1 MNADLVASIILS
13 AGGLT
18 LILVGRSKDRQARRL
33 RQAKSLELDAI
44 PEQLERAGSS
54 YVATAGFVRS
64 AGQARVCDYAINE
77 CGEPLTAVL
86 YERQLERLFR
96 QWNAKTLGWDEGRE
110 LISVDRIET
119 PFLIRSTFCTTEAAV
134 VAAGAVLPELQIVH
148 QHVEANNRGAVEGIL
163 GSLAELV
170 QTRVEMGVRIT
181 ERALPEGTAVT
192 VVAQAATPQPGRVEL
207 RSPENGDPFII
218 SLGDRATLSSS
229 AKRSASAFFWGGSL
243 LLILAVGLGA
253 GAMWLRW
260 EHQRVKEE
268 KLKREVESKQR
279 TLEIMQSMGRDIPY
293 SEDPQIKELLL
304 CIICC
309 EEPVGAVFLDCGHIA
324 CCLSCAKHTK
334 ERHKLC
340 PVCRQVIR
348 RAKAVYLP

>member
-110 LISVDRIET
+110 LISVDRIEE
-119 PFLIRSTFCTTEAAV
+119 FIR
-134 VAAGAVLPELQIVH
+134 H
-148 QHVEANNRGAVEGIL
+148 
-163 GSLAELV
+163 
-170 QTRVEMGVRIT
+170 
-181 ERALPEGTAVT
+181 
-192 VVAQAATPQPGRVEL
+192 
-207 RSPENGDPFII
+207 
-218 SLGDRATLSSS
+218 SSS
-229 AKRSASAFFWGGSL
+229 AARSARRRPQLWP
-243 LLILAVGLGA
+243 LG
-253 GAMWLRW
+253 
-260 EHQRVKEE
+260 
-268 KLKREVESKQR
+268 
-279 TLEIMQSMGRDIPY
+279 QSY
-293 SEDPQIKELLL
+293 QSFK
-304 CIICC
+304 
-309 EEPVGAVFLDCGHIA
+309 
-324 CCLSCAKHTK
+324 
-334 ERHKLC
+334 
-340 PVCRQVIR
+340 
-348 RAKAVYLP
+348 